1 MIKFKHCEIWH
12 ALSFKMIPYMLCLD
26 LRLKRKEGKSIV
38 RSEWLIKIKTLLSPN
53 LIDDKR

>member
-1 MIKFKHCEIWH
+1 
-12 ALSFKMIPYMLCLD
+12 MIPYMLCLD

-53 LIDDKR
+53 LIHDKR